1 MRIHNNEVVVLLHGL
16 GLSTLFMR
24 KIEKMLY
31 EEGFD
36 VYNLDYPSRRHNIET
51 ATSYVY
57 HQLQNRLIGDYKQV
71 HLVGHSLG
79 GILIRNIAYRYCFH
93 NLGKVVALAPPNH
106 GSLLVDMFKM
116 CSPIRWYLGPAF
128 LELNTDSQFLKQ
140 LTYVPR
146 SYYVIAGNRSVPTLF
161 GFLINDINDG
171 VVTVESTVCETMQRS
186 HHQVFP
192 VTHFSILRNN
202 SVIDDIVVILKKQ
215 S

>member
-1 MRIHNNEVVVLLHGL
+1 MRIRNNEVVVLLHGL

-24 KIEKMLY
+24 KIEKSLY

-36 VYNLDYPSRRHNIET
+36 VYNIGYPSRRYNIET

-57 HQLQNRLIGDYKQV
+57 HQLQKRLIGDYKRL

-106 GSLLVDMFKM
+106 GSLIVNMFKT

-128 LELNTDSQFLKQ
+128 LELNNDSQFLKQ
-140 LTYVPR
+140 LSYVPK
-146 SYYVIAGNRSVPTLF
+146 SYFVIAGNRSVPTLF
-161 GFLINDINDG
+161 GFLINDVSDG
-171 VVTVESTVCETMQRS
+171 VVTVESTVCEAMEMS
-186 HHQVFP
+186 HHRVFP
-192 VTHFSILRNN
+192 VTHFSILRN
-202 SVIDDIVVILKKQ
+202 SHVIDNIVWILKK
-215 S
+215 